1 MEMLHYEFM
10 QRAFLAGGI
19 VSLLASVLGVYL
31 MLRRQALM
39 ADTLSHVSLAG
50 VALGSL
56 LRLNPVVTAFLV
68 AIVGACAVEY
78 VRRSFRSFSEISIAI
93 IMIGGLASS
102 VVIMNMSQGLSKSMN
117 AYLFGSIVA
126 VSGGELWLMLAVA
139 VIGGLYFCLLRRP
152 LYVLAF
158 DEETAETSGLK
169 VKLLSLSFSIMTGMA
184 VAVAMPIVGVLL
196 VSSLVVLPAAL
207 AIRIARSFAGAIWIA
222 MAAGLTGVY
231 TGLTASYKLNT
242 PPGGTIA
249 LTLLAFLI
257 GGLLVKRG
265 WLYIG
270 KLRNRNVPLQEEKI
284 GSASSGELTHAPSRG
299 MQ

>member
-10 QRAFLAGGI
+10 QRAFLAGGV

-50 VALGSL
+50 VAIGSL
-56 LRLNPVVTAFLV
+56 LHVNPVWTAFLT

-93 IMIGGLASS
+93 IMIGGLASA
-102 VVIMNMSQGLSKSMN
+102 VVIMNMNQGLSKSMS

-126 VSGGELWLMLAVA
+126 VSNTELLLMSAVVA
-139 VIGGLYFCLLRRP
+139 AGGLYFFFLRRS
-152 LYVLAF
+152 LYMLTF
-158 DEETAETSGLK
+158 DEETAETSGLR
-169 VKLLSLSFSIMTGMA
+169 VKLLTFSFSIVTGMA

-196 VSSLVVLPAAL
+196 VSSLVILPASL
-207 AIRIARSFAGAIWIA
+207 AIRVARGFTAAIWLSMGI
-222 MAAGLTGVY
+222 GLTGVF
-231 TGLTASYKLNT
+231 TGLTASYRLST

-249 LTLLAFLI
+249 LILLLFLI
-257 GGLLVKRG
+257 AGLLMKRC
-265 WLYIG
+265 WVYIG
-270 KLRNRNVPLQEEKI
+270 KLLNKRLPQNDKEVRSTQWTRQ
-284 GSASSGELTHAPSRG
+284 GSRF
-299 MQ
+299 